1 MDNRANAEQQ
11 EYWNTVAGPRWVGL
25 GGYVERRVR
34 AVNDLLLAH
43 GCFWHQ
49 HPGCRLASSPKSRQN
64 YWVPKLSAT
73 VERDRRNARHLREIG
88 WRVETI
94 WECDTRKAER
104 LASRVGEIVESLSA
118 EQRRCCA
125 KTTKGPR
132 MDAHV

>member
-1 MDNRANAEQQ
+1 MGFRF
-11 EYWNTVAGPRWVGL
+11 RL
-25 GGYVERRVR
+25 HRRDSPGQP
-34 AVNDLLLAH
+34 DLDLPGHKLVIFVH

-64 YWVPKLSAT
+64 YLGPKLSAT

-104 LASRVGEIVESLSA
+104 LAARVAEICNDNRIPKPDGGFVALEGI
-118 EQRRCCA
+118 RKCA
-125 KTTKGPR
+125 
-132 MDAHV
+132 AS